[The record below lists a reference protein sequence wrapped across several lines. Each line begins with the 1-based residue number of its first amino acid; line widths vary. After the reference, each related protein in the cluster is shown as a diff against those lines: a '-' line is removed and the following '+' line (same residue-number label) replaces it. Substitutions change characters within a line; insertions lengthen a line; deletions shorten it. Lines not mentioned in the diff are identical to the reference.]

1 MRRPSY
7 KELFGKLREAKSAV
21 AKGKIALLEQD
32 VIAADAIDLEYV
44 IDKEL
49 LYVLKE
55 LLNATTPKNYAGT
68 RPPQKSYEQEIDGLE
83 LFAFIVYSRRF
94 RCRVYYKFALVKE
107 VLWLVSLHQDR
118 PLKEES

>member
-7 KELFGKLREAKSAV
+7 KELSGKLREAKSAV
-21 AKGKIALLEQD
+21 TKRMVALLEQD
-32 VIAADAIDLEYV
+32 VIAEDAIDLEYV

-49 LYVLKE
+49 LYVLEE

-68 RPPQKSYEQEIDGLE
+68 RPPQKSYEREIDGLE

-94 RCRVYYKFALVKE
+94 RCRVYYKFALAKE